1 MTQENRKLLIKAK
14 EGKLLYLNG
23 IITKKELNDYMN
35 PYIKRFNE
43 ISIEKAKK
51 YNMKPQK
58 VSVSSLLKS
67 RFF

>member
-1 MTQENRKLLIKAK
+1 MTQENKQLLMKAK

-23 IITKKELNDYMN
+23 IIDKKELKGYMD

-58 VSVSSLLKS
+58 VSVASLLKS